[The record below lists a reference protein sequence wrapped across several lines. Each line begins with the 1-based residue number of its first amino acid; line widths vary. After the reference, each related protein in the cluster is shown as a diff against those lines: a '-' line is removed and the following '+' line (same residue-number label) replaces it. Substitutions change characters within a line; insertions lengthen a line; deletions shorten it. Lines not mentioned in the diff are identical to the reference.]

1 MVSSR
6 THNLLFEHLQ
16 DRYTFQSELGRGNM
30 GVVYLAYDDRM
41 GREVA
46 IKTLDTLALKDPSVA
61 SEMVERFRREAKTLA
76 RISHPH
82 LVTLFEIG
90 SHQSQHYMVMEYVKG
105 SPLSRFVAARQKLS
119 STLVASIGKQMCDAL
134 ERIHQEQI
142 IHRDIKPANMILSEK
157 GVVKL
162 TDFGV
167 ARCHRN
173 NDTRLTQAGALMG
186 TLLYCAPEQI
196 QNASTVDAR
205 ADIYALGMSLYELLS
220 HQSPYRGRHIAQVA
234 LEITSDQ
241 PTSGTLK
248 THVPDLPDSL
258 VHIIEKALAKNPED
272 RFPDARSMGEVL
284 DLFIQRHLTQKKI
297 HFC

>member
-1 MVSSR
+1 
-6 THNLLFEHLQ
+6 
-16 DRYTFQSELGRGNM
+16 
-30 GVVYLAYDDRM
+30 
-41 GREVA
+41 
-46 IKTLDTLALKDPSVA
+46 
-61 SEMVERFRREAKTLA
+61 
-76 RISHPH
+76 
-82 LVTLFEIG
+82 
-90 SHQSQHYMVMEYVKG
+90 
-105 SPLSRFVAARQKLS
+105 
-119 STLVASIGKQMCDAL
+119 
-134 ERIHQEQI
+134 
-142 IHRDIKPANMILSEK
+142 
-157 GVVKL
+157 
-162 TDFGV
+162 
-167 ARCHRN
+167 
-173 NDTRLTQAGALMG
+173 MG